1 MASQPPGRW
10 PAETRAIRRV
20 GAPLCRDVLASRGGK
35 ITLRRPRVRL
45 HPDPGHC
52 DCRDRAGGGPVPIQP
67 LPGGT
72 QFARTMPE
80 LGRQHRYMGAAPNP
94 RTLTGRF
101 GASSHV
107 LRFPCGLSSGFP
119 FAHPGSSP
127 SFAVPWL
134 PLVRRPP
141 VRSLRPSLSGSV
153 PLRVPFPLSNL
164 YVSAAARRF
173 CRRWSRAAGTKVTS
187 SRRDPW
193 PGSRRIRPQRRCSPG
208 ADRVARR
215 GQPHHCLHL
224 GSRDDPGSW
233 RPGPRSFQRRAR
245 PGP

>member
-52 DCRDRAGGGPVPIQP
+52 DYRDRAGGGPVPIQP

-153 PLRVPFPLSNL
+153 PLRVPFPLSSL
-164 YVSAAARRF
+164 HVSAAARRF
-173 CRRWSRAAGTKVTS
+173 CRRWSRC
-187 SRRDPW
+187 RRDQDHQFPARSLARIAPDSPATQML
-193 PGSRRIRPQRRCSPG
+193 PGS
-208 ADRVARR
+208 
-215 GQPHHCLHL
+215 
-224 GSRDDPGSW
+224 GSGRA
-233 RPGPRSFQRRAR
+233 AR
-245 PGP
+245 PAASLPTLGIS